1 MTETNVFFDYGY
13 SKQNSK
19 ILHSYHRKRMPNSFS
34 GIFFNRHRM
43 QYKSGALNTGFSK
56 IYLFLPSITDRTEDS
71 YRHMGFVNLS
81 SIDITENNFEVEGGI
96 PFESSKL
103 DYENPGKEK
112 MRQAVLK
119 VLKKVVDLSNSNI
132 IKNADGLLSKRSVE
146 QDVEEVGETGN

>member
-1 MTETNVFFDYGY
+1 M
-13 SKQNSK
+13 
-19 ILHSYHRKRMPNSFS
+19 
-34 GIFFNRHRM
+34 
-43 QYKSGALNTGFSK
+43 
-56 IYLFLPSITDRTEDS
+56 FLPSITDRIEDA

-119 VLKKVVDLSNSNI
+119 VLKKVVDLSNANI

-146 QDVEEVGETGN
+146 QDVEWVGETGN